1 MRMQMRIGGLVSLAL
16 ILGVV
21 AACGWQDAD
30 PRTTVVAHL
39 GEQPVYLEEL
49 TSYLRDNMP
58 ELSEEEEPAEEELD
72 RVKSRLL
79 DNLIEERLLLTE
91 AERRGLVVE
100 DWEVAAYLGMGEEES
115 PEEEES
121 GADVEALARR
131 RLMVQKLREGT
142 ILSLPPLTDDEVGRY
157 AKRHGERLMSERRL
171 VLRALMLESEEK
183 AEKVYRDI
191 RRRRITFTEAVVAY
205 EKYPG
210 QGRPIAVAWSGLSQ
224 EVRAAL
230 EKLEVGQVSAPVEK
244 QGEFYLFKIESWIN
258 EPERLAAE
266 RMERARREMEDLRRQ
281 QALEELLAELRERNE
296 VRLELRRLPFRYR
309 P

>member
-1 MRMQMRIGGLVSLAL
+1 MRQQIRAAGLVSLAL
-16 ILGVV
+16 MMGVI
-21 AACGWQDAD
+21 AACGRQAAD
-30 PRTTVVAHL
+30 TETTVVARL
-39 GEQPVYLEEL
+39 GERPLYLAEL

-58 ELSEEEEPAEEELD
+58 ELSGGEEPAEEALE

-79 DNLIEERLLLTE
+79 DALVEERLLLVE

-100 DWEVAAYLGMGEEES
+100 DWEVAAYIGMD
-115 PEEEES
+115 EEEES
-121 GADVEALARR
+121 GADAEVLARR

-142 ILSLPPLTDDEVGRY
+142 ILSLPPLTDGEIARY
-157 AKRHGERLMSERRL
+157 AEQHGERLMSERRL
-171 VLRALMLESEEK
+171 ELRALMLESEEK
-183 AEKVYRDI
+183 AKKVYRDI

-210 QGRPIAVAWSGLSQ
+210 QGRPIPVAWSGLSE

-230 EKLEVGQVSAPVEK
+230 EKLKVGQVSQPVEM
-244 QGEFYLFKIESWIN
+244 QGDFYLFKIESWIN
-258 EPERLAAE
+258 DPERLAAE
-266 RMERARREMEDLRRQ
+266 RVHRARRELEDLRRQ

>member
-1 MRMQMRIGGLVSLAL
+1 MRQQIRAAGLVSLAL
-16 ILGVV
+16 MMGVI
-21 AACGWQDAD
+21 AACGRQAAD
-30 PRTTVVAHL
+30 TETTVVARL
-39 GEQPVYLEEL
+39 GERPLYLAEL

-58 ELSEEEEPAEEELD
+58 ELSGGEEPAEEALE

-79 DNLIEERLLLTE
+79 DALVEERLLLVE

-100 DWEVAAYLGMGEEES
+100 DWEVAAYIGMD
-115 PEEEES
+115 EEEES
-121 GADVEALARR
+121 GADAEVLARR

-142 ILSLPPLTDDEVGRY
+142 ILSLPPLTDGEIARY
-157 AKRHGERLMSERRL
+157 AEQHGERLMSERRL
-171 VLRALMLESEEK
+171 ELRALMLESEEK
-183 AEKVYRDI
+183 AKKVYRDI

-210 QGRPIAVAWSGLSQ
+210 QGRPIPVAWSGLSE

-230 EKLEVGQVSAPVEK
+230 EKLKVGQVSQPVEM
-244 QGEFYLFKIESWIN
+244 QGDFYLFKIESWIN
-258 EPERLAAE
+258 DPERLAAE
-266 RMERARREMEDLRRQ
+266 RLHRARRELEDLRRQ